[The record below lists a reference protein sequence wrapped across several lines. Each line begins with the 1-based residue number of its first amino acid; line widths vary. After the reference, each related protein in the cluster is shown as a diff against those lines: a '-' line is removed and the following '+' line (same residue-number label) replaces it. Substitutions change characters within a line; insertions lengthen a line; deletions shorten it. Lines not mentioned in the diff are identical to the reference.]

1 MNRFLLTSS
10 LLALAGMA
18 LAQGAFTIRR
28 PVEGAKVRETVQIR
42 IPVDSIPGGVGY
54 VGFWVN
60 GRFLEAVAP
69 TSQTTQG
76 RDFVYELNTKDRKIP
91 DGRMTVE
98 AVLYAADARF
108 TRRLNKTQVTL
119 TLDNSASIKIPA
131 EGLKLRYKMVPNS
144 EFVYSVKTMLTR
156 SNLTQEQF
164 LLDPDLTQ
172 LQQEGE
178 SLRYR
183 YVWMNR
189 EQTKTGLE
197 GLVMAQ
203 PMTDKGKD
211 YAFLTTS
218 GSEGPKKYFD
228 YHMSPIYF
236 RVTSTGREIWG
247 ASPFFTP
254 SEGSIGE
261 PSTFNLYGNFPL
273 PILPTNGVK
282 PNSVAWPG
290 SIASGVLDLGKLY
303 TQDAFTAVNP
313 GRGVLL
319 GIEFERG
326 RPCARYRVEL
336 AQGND
341 LIGIQSLRQDVWFAL
356 DLGMPIRVELR
367 STSRVRV
374 SEAVGGGAGAGGGA
388 GRGGSGQGD
397 PSSGD
402 GRQAA
407 GGRQGRNIAPQALP
421 DENNRLIGPN
431 LLDRSSLEP
440 YTLKQNEGA
449 GSPEGGG
456 GRTGGGRPGGTG
468 RPGGGG
474 AGGGGGRNRTR
485 IVTET
490 TAFIMI
496 ME

>member
-42 IPVDSIPGGVGY
+42 IPVDSVPQGVGY

-69 TSQTTQG
+69 TSQNISG

-98 AVLYAADARF
+98 AVLYAADSRF
-108 TRRLNKTQVTL
+108 TRRLNKTQVTV

-131 EGLKLRYKMVPNS
+131 DGLKLRYKMIPNT
-144 EFVYSVKTMLTR
+144 EFTYSIKTLTTY

-172 LQQEGE
+172 LQQDGE

-189 EQTKTGLE
+189 EQTRNGLE

-203 PMTDKGKD
+203 PLTEKGKD

-218 GSEGPKKYFD
+218 GSEGPKKYYD

-236 RVTSTGREIWG
+236 RLTSTGRELWG
-247 ASPFFTP
+247 SSPFFTP

-261 PSTFNLYGNFPL
+261 PSNFNLYGNFPL
-273 PILPTNGVK
+273 PILPTGGIK
-282 PNSVAWPG
+282 PNGIAWPG
-290 SIASGVLDLGKLY
+290 TIASGVLDLAKLY
-303 TQDAFTAVNP
+303 TQDKFTTVNP

-326 RPCARYRVEL
+326 RPCARYRIEL

-341 LIGIQSLRQDVWFAL
+341 LVGIQSLRQDVWFAL
-356 DLGMPIRVELR
+356 DLGMPIRVESR

-374 SEAVGGGAGAGGGA
+374 AEQIGGGAGGRAGAGGGQN
-388 GRGGSGQGD
+388 G
-397 PSSGD
+397 GD
-402 GRQAA
+402 GGAPAGPTA
-407 GGRQGRNIAPQALP
+407 GGRESRFMRPEVLP
-421 DENNRLIGPN
+421 DDQNRMFGPSF
-431 LLDRSSLEP
+431 LDRSQVEP
-440 YTLKQNEGA
+440 YLVRQNEGA
-449 GSPEGGG
+449 GSPESGG
-456 GRTGGGRPGGTG
+456 GRVGGGRPGGG
-468 RPGGGG
+468 QRPGGGG
-474 AGGGGGRNRTR
+474 GNPGGGGRTRNR
-485 IVTET
+485 IVTQSQ
-490 TAFIMI
+490 AFIMI